1 MLTILNV
8 AHPFAPVGPD
18 SVGGAEQVLAALDE
32 ALVASGE
39 RSLVLACA
47 GSRVRGGLIELPV
60 PPGPLTVDR
69 QAAIN
74 RRFAARLRQVLACEQ
89 VDLVHYH
96 NCDFRAYQTQAGPPA

>member
-18 SVGGAEQVLAALDE
+18 SVGGAEQVLGALDE
-32 ALVASGE
+32 ALVATGE

-47 GSRVRGGLIELPV
+47 GSRVRGQLIDV
-60 PPGPLTVDR
+60 PASPGPLTTEC
-69 QAAIN
+69 QAASN
-74 RRFAARLRQVLACEQ
+74 RRFAARLRQVLASER

-96 NCDFRAYQTQAGPPA
+96 GCDFRA